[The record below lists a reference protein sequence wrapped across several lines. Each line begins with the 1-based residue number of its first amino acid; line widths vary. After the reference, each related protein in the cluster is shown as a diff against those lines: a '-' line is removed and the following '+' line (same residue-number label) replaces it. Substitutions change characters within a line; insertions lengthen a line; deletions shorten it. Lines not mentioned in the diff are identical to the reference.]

1 MRVVTWS
8 HRLLPLAGA
17 LLVGLSVASPAA
29 ATPDDSL
36 DGATDDG
43 AAAAA
48 PLPLPAEPAPIVT
61 PNYTVGPGDSIKVR
75 VYEETRLDGTYI
87 VSQDGRVDLPW
98 VGKISVS
105 GLGPEQIADL
115 VESRYADGYLVSP
128 QIVVEVDAYGSK
140 PVQLLGN
147 IKKPGTYYLK
157 GQTDLVGLLA
167 QAGGI
172 AKDDQLSTYEVQ
184 IKRART
190 DAVAPLTLSLDRLM
204 HLGEGN
210 VKVES
215 GDVIHITRGRVVY
228 VSGEVVRP
236 GSVAWKE
243 GLTISQVLAAA
254 GGPARTANLRKALLI
269 RGDERIMV
277 SLRDIQRGRAPD
289 IPIRP
294 DDQIVVDQSAF

>member
-1 MRVVTWS
+1 MFALNLS
-8 HRLLPLAGA
+8 PHRMQVALGRCLGTVALGLMLAA
-17 LLVGLSVASPAA
+17 PAHAS
-29 ATPDDSL
+29 S
-36 DGATDDG
+36 DDG

-48 PLPLPAEPAPIVT
+48 PLPPPERDVPVVT
-61 PNYTVGPGDSIKVR
+61 PSYTVGAGDSIKVR
-75 VYEETRLDGTYI
+75 VYDEDRLSGTYAI
-87 VSQDGRVDLPW
+87 AQDGRVDLPW
-98 VGKISVS
+98 VGKISVA

-147 IKKPGTYYLK
+147 IENPGTYYLK

-172 AKDDQLSTYEVQ
+172 AESDQLSTYEVQ

-190 DAVAPLTLSLDRLM
+190 EAVAPISLSLDRLM

-210 VKVES
+210 LKVEA

-236 GSVAWKE
+236 GSMAWKE
-243 GLTISQVLAAA
+243 GLTISQVLAEA
-254 GGPARTANLRKALLI
+254 GGPGRAANLRKALLI
-269 RGDERIMV
+269 RGQERITINI
-277 SLRDIQRGRAPD
+277 RDIQRGRAED
-289 IPIRP
+289 IVIRP
-294 DDQIVVDQSAF
+294 DDQIIVDQSAF

>member
-1 MRVVTWS
+1 MFTLNLPP
-8 HRLLPLAGA
+8 HRLPVTLGRPLGA
-17 LLVGLSVASPAA
+17 VFLGLIL
-29 ATPDDSL
+29 ATPAFAS
-36 DGATDDG
+36 TDDG

-48 PLPLPAEPAPIVT
+48 PLPPPERSAPVVT
-61 PNYTVGPGDSIKVR
+61 PSYAVGAGDSIKVR
-75 VYEETRLDGTYI
+75 VYDEDRLSGTYFI
-87 VSQDGRVDLPW
+87 AQDGRVDLPW
-98 VGKISVS
+98 VGKISVA

-147 IKKPGTYYLK
+147 IENPGTYYLK

-172 AKDDQLSTYEVQ
+172 AESDQLSTYEVQ

-190 DAVAPLTLSLDRLM
+190 EAVAPLTLSLDRLM

-210 VKVES
+210 VKVEA
-215 GDVIHITRGRVVY
+215 GDIIHITRGRVVY

-236 GSVAWKE
+236 GSMAWKE
-243 GLTISQVLAAA
+243 GLTISQVLAEA
-254 GGPARTANLRKALLI
+254 GGPGRTANLRKALLI
-269 RGDERIMV
+269 RGQERITV
-277 SLRDIQRGRAPD
+277 NIRDIQRGRADD
-289 IPIRP
+289 IIIRP
-294 DDQIVVDQSAF
+294 DDQIIVEQSAF

>member
-1 MRVVTWS
+1 MFALNLS
-8 HRLLPLAGA
+8 PHRMQVALGRCVGTVALGLMLAA
-17 LLVGLSVASPAA
+17 PAHAS
-29 ATPDDSL
+29 S
-36 DGATDDG
+36 DDG

-48 PLPLPAEPAPIVT
+48 PLPPPERDVPVVT
-61 PNYTVGPGDSIKVR
+61 PSYTVGAGDSIKVR
-75 VYEETRLDGTYI
+75 VYDEDRLSGTYAI
-87 VSQDGRVDLPW
+87 AQDGRVDLPW
-98 VGKISVS
+98 VGKISVA

-147 IKKPGTYYLK
+147 IENPGTYYLK

-172 AKDDQLSTYEVQ
+172 AESDQLSTYEVQ

-190 DAVAPLTLSLDRLM
+190 EAVAPISLSLDRLM

-210 VKVES
+210 LKVEA

-236 GSVAWKE
+236 GSMAWKE
-243 GLTISQVLAAA
+243 GLTISQVLAEA
-254 GGPARTANLRKALLI
+254 GGPGRAANLRKALLI
-269 RGDERIMV
+269 RGQERITINI
-277 SLRDIQRGRAPD
+277 RDIQRGRAED
-289 IPIRP
+289 IVIRP
-294 DDQIVVDQSAF
+294 DDQIIVDQSAF

>member
-1 MRVVTWS
+1 MFS
-8 HRLLPLAGA
+8 LNLSPHRMQVALGRGLGTVALGLMLAA
-17 LLVGLSVASPAA
+17 PAHAS
-29 ATPDDSL
+29 S
-36 DGATDDG
+36 DDG

-48 PLPLPAEPAPIVT
+48 PLPPPERDVPVVT
-61 PNYTVGPGDSIKVR
+61 PSYTVGAGDSIKVR
-75 VYEETRLDGTYI
+75 VYDEDRLSGTYVI
-87 VSQDGRVDLPW
+87 AQDGRVDLPW
-98 VGKISVS
+98 VGKISVA

-147 IKKPGTYYLK
+147 IENPGTYYLK

-172 AKDDQLSTYEVQ
+172 AESDQLSTYEVQ

-190 DAVAPLTLSLDRLM
+190 EAVAPISLSLDRLM

-210 VKVES
+210 LKVEA

-236 GSVAWKE
+236 GSMAWKE
-243 GLTISQVLAAA
+243 GLTISQVLAEA
-254 GGPARTANLRKALLI
+254 GGPGRAANLRKALLI
-269 RGDERIMV
+269 RGQERITINI
-277 SLRDIQRGRAPD
+277 RDIQRGRAED
-289 IPIRP
+289 IVIRP
-294 DDQIVVDQSAF
+294 DDQIIVDQSAF

>member
-1 MRVVTWS
+1 MFALNLS
-8 HRLLPLAGA
+8 PHRMQVALGRCLGTVALGLMLAA
-17 LLVGLSVASPAA
+17 PAHAS
-29 ATPDDSL
+29 S
-36 DGATDDG
+36 DDG

-48 PLPLPAEPAPIVT
+48 PLPPPERDVPVVT
-61 PNYTVGPGDSIKVR
+61 PSYTVGAGDSIKVR
-75 VYEETRLDGTYI
+75 VYDEDRLSGTYVI
-87 VSQDGRVDLPW
+87 AQDGRVDLPW
-98 VGKISVS
+98 VGKISVA

-147 IKKPGTYYLK
+147 IENPGTYYLK

-172 AKDDQLSTYEVQ
+172 AESDQLSTYEVQ

-190 DAVAPLTLSLDRLM
+190 EAVAPISLSLDRLM

-210 VKVES
+210 LKVEA

-236 GSVAWKE
+236 GSMAWKE
-243 GLTISQVLAAA
+243 GLTISQVLAEA
-254 GGPARTANLRKALLI
+254 GGPGRAANLRKALLI
-269 RGDERIMV
+269 RGQERITINI
-277 SLRDIQRGRAPD
+277 RDIQRGRAED
-289 IPIRP
+289 IVIRP
-294 DDQIVVDQSAF
+294 DDQIIVDQSAF